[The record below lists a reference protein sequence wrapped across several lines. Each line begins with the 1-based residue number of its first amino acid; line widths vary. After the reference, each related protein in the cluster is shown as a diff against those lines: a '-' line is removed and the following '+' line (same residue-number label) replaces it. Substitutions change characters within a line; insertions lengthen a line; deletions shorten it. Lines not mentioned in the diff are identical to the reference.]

1 MKEEIFWHTRSVE
14 KTLELLETSIGGLS
28 GMEAGNRLLIY
39 GPNEIHSAK
48 PDSLIRRFGRQF
60 ESPLVFILL
69 ICTLVVMFMGNY
81 LDGGIIAL
89 VLLINAMVGTVQEGR
104 AASTLEALRKFTKT
118 QATVARDGQE
128 IQIQDTELV
137 PGDIVILREGE
148 KVPADCRILEQTS
161 LEANESS
168 ITGESLP
175 VEKHAETLSNP
186 TTPLTEQ
193 KNMLFRGTLITRGSA
208 KVVVTATG
216 SSTHIG
222 EISEKVALTTHEI
235 PLQTHL
241 KELANILIL
250 IVLGFSI
257 LLFII
262 GVWQGTSSVEMFG
275 TVVALAVSVIPEGLP
290 IAVTMVLASGVYRMS
305 KRHALVKKLQAVE
318 ALGHID
324 IIAVDKTGTI
334 TKNELAVV
342 RLIIGKSHYTF
353 TGSGYDPEGTVFLDQ
368 QPVLVSEVLEL
379 TLAAKVFALSSNAN
393 VFIKIFKF

>member
-305 KRHALVKKLQAVE
+305 KRHGYCYRQTFRDHGYGQCHNRPEHFNAGCSLPNT
-318 ALGHID
+318 D
-324 IIAVDKTGTI
+324 DK
-334 TKNELAVV
+334 
-342 RLIIGKSHYTF
+342 
-353 TGSGYDPEGTVFLDQ
+353 Q
-368 QPVLVSEVLEL
+368 
-379 TLAAKVFALSSNAN
+379 
-393 VFIKIFKF
+393 